1 MIRTFLKHYL
11 LTLLPFVVLDA
22 LWLGTVAPKF
32 YQAQIGHLMTPT
44 PNWLAAIL
52 FYLLFIV
59 GVVVFVSGPGIQS
72 GDWKGAA
79 LRGALF
85 GLVSYATY
93 DLTNLATLT
102 GWPVQCSTPSFHDQV
117 SSALFTFVKSAA
129 VSERQPGASS
139 SMKARTGA
147 AVLLVFV
154 GPQDVRQEVCLGI
167 DQDLQQPTNILL
179 LRQENNPS
187 FPRFLNVL
195 VDFETFPRS
204 FHAS

>member
-102 GWPVQCSTPSFHDQV
+102 GWPV
-117 SSALFTFVKSAA
+117 
-129 VSERQPGASS
+129 
-139 SMKARTGA
+139 
-147 AVLLVFV
+147 LV
-154 GPQDVRQEVCLGI
+154 
-167 DQDLQQPTNILL
+167 T
-179 LRQENNPS
+179 
-187 FPRFLNVL
+187 L
-195 VDFETFPRS
+195 VDLCWGTFLSATTAILAVWLGRR
-204 FHAS
+204 F